1 MENDNYIVEDN
12 NLNEA
17 EISEILG
24 ESSSQVGVYGNI
36 EDVSYDEVG
45 ELTEEEVNELNEL
58 REKLAVSPSYASI
71 GSENEIVSVDLAE
84 NVNTTPTTITE
95 NTEENTA
102 LMTEEEAIESLAT
115 TKNLRFK
122 GADWYEN
129 AREANIIVAGIGGI
143 GGWLTLFLSRINP
156 YNITIFDNDTV
167 SLVNMAGQ
175 FYSMDSIGK
184 TKVKALQDLCTEMSD
199 YRSIIA
205 FDEKYTMDSLTS
217 DIMMCGFD
225 NMAARHIFYTNWKKH
240 ILKLSPEQREKCLFI
255 DGRLLMEEFQVLAI
269 TGNDMESMQQYETK
283 FLFSDEEM
291 YAPTCSAKQ
300 TSHMAAMIAS
310 TMVNVFTNFL
320 SPTKDW
326 EIPRKVPFLTEY
338 DAPSML
344 FKTTM

>member
-1 MENDNYIVEDN
+1 MENNNNEYVFEDN

-24 ESSSQVGVYGNI
+24 ESSSQVGVY
-36 EDVSYDEVG
+36 
-45 ELTEEEVNELNEL
+45 
-58 REKLAVSPSYASI
+58 
-71 GSENEIVSVDLAE
+71 E
-84 NVNTTPTTITE
+84 NVNDVPFEVVDDSSYINPE
-95 NTEENTA
+95 DYMIAVDLSTEESTTDRA
-102 LMTEEEAIESLAT
+102 IVPAQQDIEEEPIMTEEESIQALAT

-129 AREANIIVAGIGGI
+129 AREASIIVAGIGGI

-175 FYSMDSIGK
+175 FYSMNSIGK

-205 FDEKYTMDSLTS
+205 FDERYTVDSLTS

-225 NMAARHIFYTNWKKH
+225 NMYARHIFYTNWKKH
-240 ILKLSPEQREKCLFI
+240 ITGLTPEEREKCLFV

-269 TGNDMESMQQYETK
+269 TGNDIESMQEYESK
-283 FLFSDEEM
+283 FLFSDSEM
-291 YAPTCSAKQ
+291 YTPMCSAKQ
-300 TSHMAAMIAS
+300 TSHMAAIIAS
-310 TMVNVFTNFL
+310 IMVNILTNFL
-320 SPTKDW
+320 APAKDW